1 MIFRGFINHQKIAV
15 KSKRFGLIFVFLPT
29 KPIESLMKRLFQK
42 VWIAILAVITVIVG
56 SCCSHK
62 NTTSKADL
70 QRELDSVNKIIRQRE
85 NSTIY
90 GSPEVMERYGEETRR
105 LHLKADSLQNEI
117 DKLNQ

>member
-1 MIFRGFINHQKIAV
+1 M
-15 KSKRFGLIFVFLPT
+15 FGSVFVFLPT
-29 KPIESLMKRLFQK
+29 NSNESPMKRLFQK
-42 VWIAILAVITVIVG
+42 VWIAILAAVTVIVG
-56 SCCSHK
+56 SCCAHK

-90 GSPEVMERYGEETRR
+90 GTPEVMEHYGAETRR
-105 LHLKADSLQNEI
+105 LRSQADSLRNEI